1 MESLQTPFNNIIFVG
16 ISPQGTISFVSPCVC
31 GRMSDKEI
39 VEKSQLMEHLLPGK
53 VVCVCVCVCV

>member
-1 MESLQTPFNNIIFVG
+1 MSQCVG
-16 ISPQGTISFVSPCVC
+16 

-53 VVCVCVCVCV
+53 VVCVCVCVCVCIGRVCYIHIICYIICIFRRHCIA